1 MMKKLFTIIGIIAS
15 AFALVLAV
23 LPVSNLAFIPAIA
36 ALLFGILAYVI
47 NRENQSHR
55 KTIQLVF
62 LLTFI
67 ALCVTIYKAIFTEI
81 EVGDTKELEKKEQES
96 IEEAKEQLE
105 DQNLQIEP
113 IEDIDTS
120 NDF

>member
-1 MMKKLFTIIGIIAS
+1 MKKLFTIIGIIAS

>member
-1 MMKKLFTIIGIIAS
+1 MKKLFTILGILS
-15 AFALVLAV
+15 AALALVLAV
-23 LPVSNLAFIPAIA
+23 LPISNLAFIPALA
-36 ALLFGILAYVI
+36 ALLFGILAFVI
-47 NRENQSHR
+47 NRENQSNI

-62 LLTFI
+62 LLTSI
-67 ALCVTIYKAIFTEI
+67 ALCVTIYKVIFTEV

-105 DQNLQIEP
+105 DQDLQIEA
-113 IEDIDTS
+113 IEEEDTS

>member
-1 MMKKLFTIIGIIAS
+1 MKKLFTVLGTIS
-15 AFALVLAV
+15 AALALVLAV
-23 LPVSNLAFIPAIA
+23 LPISNLAFIPALA
-36 ALLFGILAYVI
+36 ALLFGILAFVI
-47 NRENQSHR
+47 NRENQSNK

-62 LLTFI
+62 LLTII
-67 ALCVTIYKAIFTEI
+67 ALCLTIYKAIFTEV

-105 DQNLQIEP
+105 DQDLQIEP
-113 IEDIDTS
+113 IEEEDTS

>member
-1 MMKKLFTIIGIIAS
+1 MKKLFTVLGTIS
-15 AFALVLAV
+15 AALALVLAV
-23 LPVSNLAFIPAIA
+23 LPISNLAFIPALA
-36 ALLFGILAYVI
+36 ALLFGILAFVI
-47 NRENQSHR
+47 NRENQSNK

-62 LLTFI
+62 LLTII
-67 ALCVTIYKAIFTEI
+67 ALCVTIYKTIFTKV

-105 DQNLQIEP
+105 DQDLQIEP
-113 IEDIDTS
+113 IEEEDTS